1 MIDYINV
8 FRIMLFNIYILDWD
22 DKMLEVLD
30 ISREMLLEVRRFF
43 EVYG

>member
-1 MIDYINV
+1 
-8 FRIMLFNIYILDWD
+8 MLFNIYILDWD